1 MNHSLLAAPE
11 MSAHALL
18 STQAHHLQ
26 LTSNQNEVSTM
37 ASPSPSYSHL
47 LAQQMNNSAAL
58 CIEAGD
64 YAGAIASLKKALE
77 INKDKKHNEK
87 VCKCHNCT
95 LDGCIA
101 VSENDTSPD
110 AYFSPSSTVA
120 DDTRARKRIK
130 KTPSIP
136 KTRRETFWKPQ
147 HSDSNYTRPKRKQEK
162 EKIEEHIDCG
172 YIYQQPIRIGCI
184 GHDMGSTLFLIIIF
198 NLALAHHLEA
208 VRNGHPKKKRD
219 KIIDKTLSLYE
230 LTYKWQLKLLCRD
243 KSDEEME
250 ADPTPAPSCSS
261 VTSIRFNMIIRN
273 NLSQIHRLTKD
284 YSKYK
289 RCLQYLLST
298 VMVVVE
304 YRSRNYNSQVDSST
318 PSKDPRIM
326 NLDGFLHNTA
336 AIMLEEDH
344 CAHVA

>member
-1 MNHSLLAAPE
+1 MIHSIFAAPE
-11 MSAHALL
+11 MSEHALL
-18 STQAHHLQ
+18 STQTHYLPF
-26 LTSNQNEVSTM
+26 TSNPNEVSTI
-37 ASPSPSYSHL
+37 ASPSPSFSHL
-47 LAQQMNNSAAL
+47 LAQQMNNSAAI
-58 CIEAGD
+58 CIEAGE

-87 VCKCHNCT
+87 ICKCHHCT

-101 VSENDTSPD
+101 FSENDTSPG
-110 AYFSPSSTVA
+110 AYFPPSINLTN
-120 DDTRARKRIK
+120 DTRARKRIK

-136 KTRRETFWKPQ
+136 RTRREVFWKPQ
-147 HSDSNYTRPKRKQEK
+147 HSDTEK
-162 EKIEEHIDCG
+162 ERIEEHLDCG

-230 LTYKWQLKLLCRD
+230 LTYKWQLKLLCRY

-284 YSKYK
+284 FSKYK

-304 YRSRNYNSQVDSST
+304 YKSRNNNSPVDSST

-336 AIMLEEDH
+336 AIMLEEDY